1 MKTGQWFS
9 LSQQTQPL
17 STSGLQYFCSL
28 TGVKK
33 GEGRGREEKRER
45 QKKRSLLSP
54 ISSPF
59 SFFPSP
65 FRRMPRCQLFVVPIS
80 RIILAVSRPFHA
92 SFSRNCSCLNFRQK
106 TSSKTRA
113 CYADC
118 IVNILKLQLFHFYL
132 VEHFTPFQA
141 NIDSW
146 DGIAAVQWQTTKF
159 LQVCVLGVKWIP

>member
-1 MKTGQWFS
+1 MQILYQSWQVKTGQWFS
-9 LSQQTQPL
+9 FSQQTQPL

-65 FRRMPRCQLFVVPIS
+65 FRRMPRCQFSPH
-80 RIILAVSRPFHA
+80 LA
-92 SFSRNCSCLNFRQK
+92 NNF
-106 TSSKTRA
+106 SSKQAFPREFFE
-113 CYADC
+113 
-118 IVNILKLQLFHFYL
+118 KLLLPWLSSKNFIENARLLRRLHSL
-132 VEHFTPFQA
+132 H
-141 NIDSW
+141 IK
-146 DGIAAVQWQTTKF
+146 IATLSF
-159 LQVCVLGVKWIP
+159 LSCRTLHTFPGQYWLLRWHCSRSVTNN